1 MDLTPSDERSAPLPP
16 SDLPKSSDK
25 LTRSEATFQVNG
37 GKLLPRETGHDI
49 GMGSPV
55 PLSNE
60 TVEIITRLRSLKV
73 WTSFISSVLRGAT
86 EKPLQDEDE
95 DWSRWRDVIF
105 KAKGALAPRDI
116 KIKAAPPQNRRKRGG
131 PAAVE
136 LETFSVPAQ
145 TGPQLTDQEVVTR
158 INDPGATEGSGE
170 TLVPLEENGHQY
182 CPECYLPLHPD
193 PKPEKLY
200 IFLHALRYT
209 TSLGS
214 FETEMPEWAAEGW
227 TWNRD

>member
-1 MDLTPSDERSAPLPP
+1 VTPSDERAAPLPP
-16 SDLPKSSDK
+16 SELPESSDK
-25 LTRSEATFQVNG
+25 LTRSEATPWVNG

-55 PLSNE
+55 PLSKE
-60 TVEIITRLRSLKV
+60 AVGIITKLRNLK
-73 WTSFISSVLRGAT
+73 
-86 EKPLQDEDE
+86 DEDE

-116 KIKAAPPQNRRKRGG
+116 KIKTAPPQNRRKRGG
-131 PAAVE
+131 PAE
-136 LETFSVPAQ
+136 IESEIPSITTRTES
-145 TGPQLTDQEVVTR
+145 QLTDEEVASR
-158 INDPGATEGSGE
+158 MNDPGAAGASSES
-170 TLVPLEENGHQY
+170 LVPLDENGHQY

-193 PKPEKLY
+193 PKPESLY

-214 FETEMPEWAAEGW
+214 FETEMPDWAAEGW
-227 TWNRD
+227 TWSGD